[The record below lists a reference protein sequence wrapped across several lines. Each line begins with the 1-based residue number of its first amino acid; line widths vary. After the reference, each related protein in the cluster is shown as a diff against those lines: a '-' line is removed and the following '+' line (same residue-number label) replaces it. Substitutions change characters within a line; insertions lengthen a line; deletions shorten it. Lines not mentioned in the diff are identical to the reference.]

1 MQITRDDNGDFILDP
16 AELCSR
22 FGLSGAEFRRKLQMG
37 LVASTVEIGEGED
50 LGLQRLSLRIGN
62 RIWRAILD
70 NSDTVIS
77 EEMTFAR
84 AGTMKRSSRRKPA

>member
-1 MQITRDDNGDFILDP
+1 MQITRDDNGDFILNP
-16 AELCSR
+16 TELSSR
-22 FGLSGAEFRRKLQMG
+22 FGLSGTEFRRKLQMG

-70 NSDTVIS
+70 NSDKVIS

-84 AGTMKRSSRRKPA
+84 AGTMKRTSRRKLA

>member
-1 MQITRDDNGDFILDP
+1 MQITRDDNGDFILNP
-16 AELCSR
+16 AELSSR

-84 AGTMKRSSRRKPA
+84 AGTMKGSSRRKLA

>member
-1 MQITRDDNGDFILDP
+1 MHITRDDNGDFILDS
-16 AELCSR
+16 AELSSR
-22 FGLSGAEFRRKLQMG
+22 FALSGAEFRRKLQMG

-70 NSDTVIS
+70 NSDKVIS

-84 AGTMKRSSRRKPA
+84 AGTMKRNRRGKLA